1 MPQPSTLRA
10 GQAGGSVAPGG
21 LPGVPG
27 PGTNASFGQRRQGF
41 SEAIVFMVGGGSME
55 EYSNLKDWAARTGS
69 RKITYGATE
78 LVNANSFIAEELGK
92 LGNEIS

>member
-1 MPQPSTLRA
+1 M
-10 GQAGGSVAPGG
+10 
-21 LPGVPG
+21 PG
-27 PGTNASFGQRRQGF
+27 PGTGASFGQRRQGF

-78 LVNANSFIAEELGK
+78 LINANTFITEELGK
-92 LGNEIS
+92 LGTEIS